1 MNKLLSLIFVIIFL
15 AYVPLGPVNYSSEL
29 SGIFVFLGE
38 LQTLLSGIIN
48 LIILNTSSFLILAL
62 DSVMPFLILIYET
75 ILSLPFSQINFW
87 YVLLILIIISFFSE
101 KFRTINNELNKLRK
115 ILLNSRERDK
125 SRNNK
130 DSIEKIN
137 NLNIKAQQILELLNV
152 ISTAAENFKNSNTR
166 TKKIRRVNAENINE
180 MSKIQ
185 NTSLAKDEEQ
195 LMRLRKDNTL
205 QENQTEV
212 VTNQNDSGVK
222 DKNLAKDEEQLM
234 RLRKDNT
241 LQENQVEV
249 VTNQKDDGVKDKNLA
264 KDEEQLMRLRKDNIL
279 QENDTDEIMSDENIS
294 QIDLARAVGESN
306 EKDDAIKKKKKIID
320 TGTEEEQHE
329 AKLLYMQVK

>member
-29 SGIFVFLGE
+29 SGLFVLLGE
-38 LQTLLSGIIN
+38 VQTLLSGIIN
-48 LIILNTSSFLILAL
+48 LIILNTSSFLMLAL
-62 DSVMPFLILIYET
+62 DSVMPFLIIIYKT
-75 ILSLPFSQINFW
+75 IVSLPYSQINFW
-87 YVLLILIIISFFSE
+87 YVLLILIIISFFTE

-125 SRNNK
+125 SRNNR
-130 DSIEKIN
+130 DSIEQIN

-166 TKKIRRVNAENINE
+166 TKKIRRANAESIIE
-180 MSKIQ
+180 TSITQ
-185 NTSLAKDEEQ
+185 NTS
-195 LMRLRKDNTL
+195 
-205 QENQTEV
+205 
-212 VTNQNDSGVK
+212 
-222 DKNLAKDEEQLM
+222 LAKDEEQLM

-249 VTNQKDDGVKDKNLA
+249 VTNQNDAGVKDKNLA
-264 KDEEQLMRLRKDNIL
+264 KDEEQLMRLRKDNTL

-294 QIDLARAVGESN
+294 QIDLARAFVESN
-306 EKDDAIKKKKKIID
+306 EKDDAIKLIKKIID

>member
-75 ILSLPFSQINFW
+75 ILSLPYSQINFW

-125 SRNNK
+125 SRNNR
-130 DSIEKIN
+130 DSIEQIN
-137 NLNIKAQQILELLNV
+137 NLNMKAQQILELLNV
-152 ISTAAENFKNSNTR
+152 ISTAAENFKNSNAR

-241 LQENQVEV
+241 LQEN
-249 VTNQKDDGVKDKNLA
+249 N
-264 KDEEQLMRLRKDNIL
+264 
-279 QENDTDEIMSDENIS
+279 TDEIMSDENIS
-294 QIDLARAVGESN
+294 QIDLARAFVESN
-306 EKDDAIKKKKKIID
+306 EKDDAIKLIKKIID

>member
-62 DSVMPFLILIYET
+62 DSVIPFLILIYET
-75 ILSLPFSQINFW
+75 ILSLPYSQINFW

-241 LQENQVEV
+241 LQEN
-249 VTNQKDDGVKDKNLA
+249 N
-264 KDEEQLMRLRKDNIL
+264 
-279 QENDTDEIMSDENIS
+279 TDEIMSDENIS
-294 QIDLARAVGESN
+294 QIDLARAFVESN
-306 EKDDAIKKKKKIID
+306 EKDDAIKLIKKIID

>member
-15 AYVPLGPVNYSSEL
+15 AYVPLGPINYSSEL

-38 LQTLLSGIIN
+38 VQTLLSGIIN
-48 LIILNTSSFLILAL
+48 LIILNISSFLILAL
-62 DSVMPFLILIYET
+62 DSVMPFLVIIYKT
-75 ILSLPFSQINFW
+75 IVSLPYSQINFW

-125 SRNNK
+125 SRNNR
-130 DSIEKIN
+130 DSIEQIN
-137 NLNIKAQQILELLNV
+137 NLNTKAQQILELLNV
-152 ISTAAENFKNSNTR
+152 ISTAAENFKNSNAR
-166 TKKIRRVNAENINE
+166 TKKIRRANAENITE

-205 QENQTEV
+205 QENQVEV
-212 VTNQNDSGVK
+212 VTNQNDAGVK

-241 LQENQVEV
+241 LQEN
-249 VTNQKDDGVKDKNLA
+249 
-264 KDEEQLMRLRKDNIL
+264 
-279 QENDTDEIMSDENIS
+279 DTDEIMSDENIS
-294 QIDLARAVGESN
+294 QIDLARTFVESN
-306 EKDDAIKKKKKIID
+306 EKDDAIKLIKKIID
-320 TGTEEEQHE
+320 TGTEEQQHE
-329 AKLLYMQVK
+329 AKLLYMQIK

>member
-75 ILSLPFSQINFW
+75 ILSLPYSQINFW

-152 ISTAAENFKNSNTR
+152 ISTAAENFKNSNAR

-241 LQENQVEV
+241 LQEN
-249 VTNQKDDGVKDKNLA
+249 N
-264 KDEEQLMRLRKDNIL
+264 
-279 QENDTDEIMSDENIS
+279 TDEIMSDENIS
-294 QIDLARAVGESN
+294 QIDLARAFVESN
-306 EKDDAIKKKKKIID
+306 EKDDAIKLIKKIID

>member
-75 ILSLPFSQINFW
+75 ILSLPYSQINFW

-241 LQENQVEV
+241 LQEN
-249 VTNQKDDGVKDKNLA
+249 N
-264 KDEEQLMRLRKDNIL
+264 
-279 QENDTDEIMSDENIS
+279 TDEIMSDENIS
-294 QIDLARAVGESN
+294 QIDLARAFVESN
-306 EKDDAIKKKKKIID
+306 EKDDAIKLIKKIID